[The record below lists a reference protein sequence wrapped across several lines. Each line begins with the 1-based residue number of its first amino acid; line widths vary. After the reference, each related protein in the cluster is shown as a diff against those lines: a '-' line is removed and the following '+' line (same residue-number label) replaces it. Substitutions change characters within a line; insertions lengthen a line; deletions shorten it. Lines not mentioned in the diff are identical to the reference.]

1 MLAIGGYSKSKLAC
15 ATERNTELRN
25 GSNDFRTR
33 NGPRIEE
40 NKNARMNERRPI
52 HTDASTSNGLSKHG
66 SVDELT
72 KRNVEIVRKLEESAK
87 QDRTRSDLIAERIAK
102 FCGSMTF
109 VWVHIIWFG
118 GWIGVNIIPG
128 LRHIDPFPFTFLTLV
143 VSLEAIFLST
153 FILISQ
159 NYDAK
164 ISERRNHL
172 DLQIN
177 LLSEQENTRMLELLR
192 AIAERV
198 GCEIPN
204 DPEIAIL
211 TEQTDPER
219 VVAQIEQLED
229 EDETVR
235 RPLTN

>member
-1 MLAIGGYSKSKLAC
+1 MKEGTLIHPNKTSSKGWPK
-15 ATERNTELRN
+15 
-25 GSNDFRTR
+25 
-33 NGPRIEE
+33 
-40 NKNARMNERRPI
+40 KN
-52 HTDASTSNGLSKHG
+52 G

-72 KRNVEIVRKLEESAK
+72 KRNVEIIRQLEESAK
-87 QDRTRSDLIAERIAK
+87 RERTKSDLVAEKIAN

-109 VWVHIIWFG
+109 VWVHIAWFG
-118 GWIGVNIIPG
+118 AWIVFNLIPG
-128 LRHIDPFPFTFLTLV
+128 VRHVDPFPFTFLTLV

-159 NYDAK
+159 NHDGK

-192 AIAERV
+192 AIAEKV

-204 DPEIAIL
+204 EHEIVSLSEEINPEKVA
-211 TEQTDPER
+211 
-219 VVAQIEQLED
+219 AQIEERED
-229 EDETVR
+229 DEQTASR
-235 RPLTN
+235 Q